1 MLLLAVFN
9 TEITSSRTCPAL
21 SLALTPLHTQGL
33 PKRLEWIKSL
43 VLHLVSSA
51 AVASDASAAAH
62 ISTVLGSVRDSITAT
77 QQRCT
82 DSAVNTD
89 LLILQHVVQS
99 KLA

>member
-1 MLLLAVFN
+1 MNGDNANDNCQLEFNYALTRKSKSKMLAV
-9 TEITSSRTCPAL
+9 
-21 SLALTPLHTQGL
+21 
-33 PKRLEWIKSL
+33 
-43 VLHLVSSA
+43 
-51 AVASDASAAAH
+51 AH
-62 ISTVLGSVRDSITAT
+62 ISAVLGSVRDSITAT